1 MWGGIQCL
9 NTDSRTIQMTEL
21 DQHSATS
28 QTKEGQG
35 QASLFQGHLNTGYDI
50 KNTAG
55 LTECYE
61 NELRHKLGSVTE

>member
-28 QTKEGQG
+28 QTKGGQG
-35 QASLFQGHLNTGYDI
+35 TGQPI
-50 KNTAG
+50 PGTSQ
-55 LTECYE
+55 
-61 NELRHKLGSVTE
+61 HWI